1 MKDKKFDLYKIADFN
16 QKLSKKT
23 YFNIILISLLQIALL
38 FSIAETFTPT
48 PNKQYIL
55 ILILTIIYPI
65 LILLN
70 QKIKSISL
78 LYPILIFDPFS
89 KLFAL
94 IALYLITT
102 HNQSNLSIIYII
114 LSIIFII
121 LPFLLPKKSK
131 TTNNKEKNTTTEKK
145 QPNQKIFKSKAE
157 IIFAIICIAIIL
169 YFSLFNL
176 LPQQTFHIIKNTL
189 ITIFIT
195 ILALLGLIILYI
207 QSYNFKSKISNAKT
221 DKTIK
226 E

>member
-1 MKDKKFDLYKIADFN
+1 MTEKTFNPFEITNLN
-16 QKLSKKT
+16 QKLSKKE
-23 YFNIILISLLQIALL
+23 YFTIILTSLLQIVLL
-38 FSIAETFTPT
+38 YSIAETFTPT

-55 ILILTIIYPI
+55 ILILTFIYPI

-89 KLFAL
+89 KLFEI
-94 IALYLITT
+94 IAT
-102 HNQSNLSIIYII
+102 HNHSNLTIIYII
-114 LSIIFII
+114 LSIICII

-131 TTNNKEKNTTTEKK
+131 KTNNKEKNTTTEKK
-145 QPNQKIFKSKAE
+145 QPHQKIFKSKAE
-157 IIFAIICIAIIL
+157 IIFAITCIAIIL

-176 LPQQTFHIIKNTL
+176 LPHQTFHIIKNIL

-207 QSYNFKSKISNAKT
+207 QSYNFKSKISNPKT